1 MIDLTKAII
10 SLYPEAKWSLDGND
24 YAGLQWLSEDITKP
38 TEEELTQE
46 HKRLETEATANAY
59 KQKRAEEYPPYA
71 DYLDGIVKGDNVQVQ
86 KYIDDCLA
94 VKAKYPKTLE
104 ETE

>member
-10 SLYPEAKWSLDGND
+10 SLYPEAKWSLDGSD

-46 HKRLETEATANAY
+46 HERLETEATANAY
-59 KQKRAEEYPPYA
+59 KQQRAEEYAPLA
-71 DYLDGIVKGDNVQVQ
+71 EQLDMQYHDVQNGTETWLDH
-86 KYIDDCLA
+86 IRE

>member
-10 SLYPEAKWSLDGND
+10 SLHPEAKWSLDGND

-46 HKRLETEATANAY
+46 HERLETEATANAY
-59 KQKRAEEYPPYA
+59 KQQREAEYPPYA

-94 VKAKYPKTLE
+94 VKTKYPKTLE

>member
-46 HKRLETEATANAY
+46 HERLETEATANAY
-59 KQKRAEEYPPYA
+59 KQKRLAEYPPHA

>member
-1 MIDLTKAII
+1 MDKYEAILKLYPNAAII
-10 SLYPEAKWSLDGND
+10 RGDIAYDINNNEVVYDKALVQAKINANS
-24 YAGLQWLSEDITKP
+24 YIE
-38 TEEELTQE
+38 
-46 HKRLETEATANAY
+46 KRQA
-59 KQKRAEEYPPYA
+59 EYPNFT
-71 DYLDGIVKGDNVQVQ
+71 DYLDGIVKGDNAQVQ